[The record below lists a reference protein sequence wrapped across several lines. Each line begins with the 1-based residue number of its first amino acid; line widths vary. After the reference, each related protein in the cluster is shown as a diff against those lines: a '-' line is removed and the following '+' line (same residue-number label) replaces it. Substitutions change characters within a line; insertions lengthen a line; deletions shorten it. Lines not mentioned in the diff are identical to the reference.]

1 MPRTN
6 ISIDIFNSNS
16 IDKAIAQLDAYGKS
30 LERKRDALL
39 EQLGNLGL
47 TILSSN
53 LLAVNPDGNTDVS
66 VSLINNS
73 DGKITISVG
82 GSAILFIEFGTGIRY
97 SESQEAKSDLED
109 SSEIVSRGTWGKHNG
124 SNPFGWWYP
133 HDGKY
138 HHTYGSPAQ
147 IPVYGTKQE
156 LINRIEQ
163 VCREIFR

>member
-1 MPRTN
+1 MPKTN
-6 ISIDIFNSNS
+6 ISIDIFNPSS
-16 IDKAIAQLDAYGKS
+16 IDKAIAQLDAYEKS

-39 EQLGNLGL
+39 EQLGDLGL

-82 GSAILFIEFGTGIRY
+82 GTAILFIEFGTGIRY

-109 SSEIVSRGTWGKHNG
+109 SSEIVSRGTWGRHKG
-124 SNPFGWWYP
+124 SNPKGWWYQ
-133 HDGKY
+133 HEGKSY
-138 HHTYGSPAQ
+138 HTYGSPAQ

-156 LINRIEQ
+156 LIKRIEQ